1 MLMEFKLSDLLVS
14 QEKEASAAV
23 ALEEVTSFSFQML
36 ESDSKSLMELLPLKD
51 ATLITSNSLYPT
63 TEISFSE
70 SQVQPKWHAK

>member
-1 MLMEFKLSDLLVS
+1 MEFKLSDLLVS

-63 TEISFSE
+63 DRKS
-70 SQVQPKWHAK
+70 VV

>member
-36 ESDSKSLMELLPLKD
+36 ESDSKSPMELLPSKD
-51 ATLITSNSLYPT
+51 ATLITSNSLYPI

-70 SQVQPKWHAK
+70 SQAQPKWHAK